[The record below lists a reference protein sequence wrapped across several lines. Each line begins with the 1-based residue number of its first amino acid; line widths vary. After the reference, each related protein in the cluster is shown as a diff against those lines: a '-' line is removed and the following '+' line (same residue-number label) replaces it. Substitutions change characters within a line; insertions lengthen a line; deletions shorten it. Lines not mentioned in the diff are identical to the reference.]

1 MPGSKPGSLPLADPR
16 VIFLRAGRQV
26 PCGNRTR
33 LASLE
38 GWSLC
43 RSAKG
48 TRFIRRKEGESNSQ
62 GREARPGSSGVPSP
76 IGLSFRTCRL
86 QQEGSNLHPLLNRQ
100 VDYRYPML
108 ERESVKAAGFEPAI
122 SGSRNRRNPR
132 LSHALNEEAPSGSR
146 TRTSAMARRQATATS
161 WAQTNVPNCQR
172 TPEHGLG
179 LGPRFPPYEGGVFAA
194 RRPVPIRRMGPDHP
208 TGGARLEPSPTWL
221 RARHAA
227 ANTLIPSL
235 SLLRLPW
242 RSARVES
249 NHRLALI
256 RGLL

>member
-1 MPGSKPGSLPLADPR
+1 M
-16 VIFLRAGRQV
+16 
-26 PCGNRTR
+26 
-33 LASLE
+33 E
-38 GWSLC
+38 GWCLR

-48 TRFIRRKEGESNSQ
+48 TESGRRPPASRRRCPESNSQ

-76 IGLSFRTCRL
+76 VGLPFRYCRL

-108 ERESVKAAGFEPAI
+108 EKASVKAAGFEPAI

-146 TRTSAMARRQATATS
+146 TRTSAMARRQAAATS

-172 TPEHGLG
+172 TPEHRLG

-194 RRPVPIRRMGPDHP
+194 RRPVLLPSGTR
-208 TGGARLEPSPTWL
+208 GAR
-221 RARHAA
+221 
-227 ANTLIPSL
+227 TLTDLVKSQACC
-235 SLLRLPW
+235 R
-242 RSARVES
+242 
-249 NHRLALI
+249 
-256 RGLL
+256 